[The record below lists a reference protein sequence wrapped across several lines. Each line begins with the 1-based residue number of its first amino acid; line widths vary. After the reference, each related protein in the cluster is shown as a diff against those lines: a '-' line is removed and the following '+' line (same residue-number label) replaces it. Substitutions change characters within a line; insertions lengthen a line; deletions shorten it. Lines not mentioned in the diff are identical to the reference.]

1 MLQETPISSAFYWK
15 RAGDSKKK
23 ALLYLAT
30 KTQAQLVILTGKQI
44 KKKKI
49 INFLHVILF
58 GKCMKKMLF
67 KQWNIIR
74 TKKDVEYA
82 LTLKA
87 TTSLSHHLLAVIFF
101 FQSNQKWPEI

>member
-1 MLQETPISSAFYWK
+1 MLQETPISSAFSWK

-44 KKKKI
+44 KKKI